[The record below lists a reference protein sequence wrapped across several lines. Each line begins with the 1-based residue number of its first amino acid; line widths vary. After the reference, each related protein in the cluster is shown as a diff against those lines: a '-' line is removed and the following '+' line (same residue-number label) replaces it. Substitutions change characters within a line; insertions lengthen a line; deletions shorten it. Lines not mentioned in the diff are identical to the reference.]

1 MIFFRVF
8 VVLVI
13 STSALGQSV
22 RQHTTNSNGWYMYF
36 GDHKF
41 SSKWGVHLE
50 AQFRRHDVITS
61 GQQLLLRTG
70 INYHLTDQTFLTAGY
85 AFIQTYPYGEFPVAA
100 AFPEHRLWQ
109 QAQIKSQLRKWEM
122 ISRFRLEQRWQYLP
136 VEQTDGSFAPG
147 EAVYQNRFRIF
158 TRFSI
163 PFAGETIEEKSWY
176 VTFYD
181 EVFISFGENVK
192 MNVFDQNRAY
202 VALGYRIP
210 KVGRLEFGYLNQ
222 LVLKSNGTQVESNH
236 TLQLGLISNIPFFK
250 QP

>member
-1 MIFFRVF
+1 
-8 VVLVI
+8 
-13 STSALGQSV
+13 
-22 RQHTTNSNGWYMYF
+22 MYF
-36 GDHKF
+36 GDHKV
-41 SSKWGVHLE
+41 SAKWGVHLE

-85 AFIQTYPYGEFPVAA
+85 AFIETYPYGAFPVLAT
-100 AFPEHRLWQ
+100 FPEHRLWQ
-109 QAQIKSQLRKWEM
+109 QAQIKSQLHKWEM
-122 ISRFRLEQRWQYLP
+122 ISRFRLEQRWLHFP
-136 VEQTDGSFAPG
+136 VEQTDGSYAPG
-147 EAVYQNRFRIF
+147 DAVYQNRFRIF

-163 PFAGETIEEKSWY
+163 PFKGETIVDKSWY

-181 EVFISFGENVK
+181 EVFISFGKNVN

-210 KVGRLEFGYLNQ
+210 KIGRLEFGYMQQ
-222 LVLKSNGTQVESNH
+222 LILKANGKQVENNH

>member
-1 MIFFRVF
+1 MMHIRVLLLL
-8 VVLVI
+8 LVTA
-13 STSALGQSV
+13 STFAQGT
-22 RQHTTNSNGWYMYF
+22 RQHTSNSNGWYMYF
-36 GDHKF
+36 GDHKI
-41 SSKWGVHLE
+41 SPKWGVHLE

-85 AFIQTYPYGEFPVAA
+85 AFIETYPYGEFPVKAT
-100 AFPEHRLWQ
+100 FPEHRIWQ
-109 QAQIKSQLRKWEM
+109 QAQVKSQLHKWEM
-122 ISRFRLEQRWQYLP
+122 VSRFRLEQRWLYLP
-136 VEQTDGSFAPG
+136 VQQSDGSFAPG
-147 EAVYQNRFRIF
+147 DAVYQNRFRIF

-163 PFAGETIEEKSWY
+163 PFKGETIVDKSWY

-181 EVFISFGENVK
+181 EIFVSFGKHVG

-210 KVGRLEFGYLNQ
+210 RIGRPEFGYMHQ
-222 LVLKSNGTQVESNH
+222 LLLKSNGTQVEDNH